1 MFGTRTGP
9 NYLPIFTPLRNLW
22 NLCSLR
28 WCKDVSPAGC
38 LLVRPDSYQP
48 TTTGGADSFGWVVM
62 SRRGRVA
69 ASLGA
74 RELISQMRMK
84 ISERK
89 RRRKGGSLAG
99 AVWKYEESATRCWL
113 AATEAS
119 KQDLHPTSL
128 FPPHFKIFVSL
139 LFKTIYNLIM
149 CRSDSSIYYNFF
161 TIYNL

>member
-1 MFGTRTGP
+1 M
-9 NYLPIFTPLRNLW
+9 
-22 NLCSLR
+22 
-28 WCKDVSPAGC
+28 SPAGC

-99 AVWKYEESATRCWL
+99 AV
-113 AATEAS
+113 
-119 KQDLHPTSL
+119 
-128 FPPHFKIFVSL
+128 
-139 LFKTIYNLIM
+139 
-149 CRSDSSIYYNFF
+149 
-161 TIYNL
+161 